1 MLTQARDA
9 TLSHQHLPV
18 MDREILMA
26 GTRRKEQRAKT
37 KKHRKGNEVL
47 YEPQS
52 YSLEA
57 RLEGEKERRCE

>member
-1 MLTQARDA
+1 
-9 TLSHQHLPV
+9 